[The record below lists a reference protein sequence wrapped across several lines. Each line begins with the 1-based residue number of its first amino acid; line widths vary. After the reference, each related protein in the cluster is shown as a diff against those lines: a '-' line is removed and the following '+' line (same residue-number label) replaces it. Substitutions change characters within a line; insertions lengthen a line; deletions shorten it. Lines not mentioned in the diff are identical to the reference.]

1 MAPRD
6 VSRGRAEVQRAE
18 KGGLVA
24 EAGRDGDLVTALGA
38 AAVEDGLS
46 GLGGHT
52 DEEAV
57 NFGAAAAVGLECA
70 LRHGDCP
77 VYKAS
82 SRKRQDLNAE
92 SFDVCWIWPG
102 SFVLRASGGPFVER

>member
-6 VSRGRAEVQRAE
+6 VSHGRAEVQRAE
-18 KGGLVA
+18 RVGLVA

-46 GLGGHT
+46 SLGGHT

-57 NFGAAAAVGLECA
+57 NFGAAAAVGLERA
-70 LRHGDCP
+70 LRHSDCP

-82 SRKRQDLNAE
+82 SR
-92 SFDVCWIWPG
+92 
-102 SFVLRASGGPFVER
+102 